1 MAITPTQQGV
11 ITEAEFAKIVILTS
25 KGALVPAR
33 PVADDDR
40 RDYEI
45 HIRRHFLESLAMQLK
60 TAKRLRLHG
69 RARMLQINFRVKPPL
84 VSDDRL
90 WYFLAYFDVKEM
102 RFIDPVF
109 LVPSRFL
116 HKHALH
122 GFGHGAIQLQFKA
135 NMEPGSHDMWSAFRL
150 TQKELGPRILEILK
164 QLEREAQRLG
174 QPTDLLSLGGVVWL
188 QAAAAKKAQ
197 RRKVA

>member
-1 MAITPTQQGV
+1 MAITSTQQGV
-11 ITEAEFAKIVILTS
+11 ITEAEFAKVVILTS

-45 HIRRHFLESLAMQLK
+45 HIRRHFLQSLAMQLK

-69 RARMLQINFRVKPPL
+69 RSWVLQINFRVKAPL

-90 WYFLAYFDVKEM
+90 WYFLAFFDVKEM

-109 LVPSRFL
+109 LIPSRFF

-122 GFGHGAIQLQFKA
+122 GVGRGAIQLQFKGS
-135 NMEPGSHDMWSAFRL
+135 MEPDAHDMWSPFRL
-150 TQKELGPRILEILK
+150 TQNELGPRILEILK
-164 QLEREAQRLG
+164 ELEHGAQARG
-174 QPTDLLSLGGVVWL
+174 QRTGLLSLDGVVWL
-188 QAAAAKKAQ
+188 QAAPAKKPL
-197 RRKVA
+197 RRRAA